1 MSSTANVLM
10 GTPQTTVTYS
20 SSSINQPS
28 SSSSTLVNLLHQKR
42 TVLLDQSL
50 TQEKPKTSVRQTRKS
65 PQKKTLTKQLTPVNN
80 DIQVYL
86 ILKKILFCK

>member
-1 MSSTANVLM
+1 
-10 GTPQTTVTYS
+10 
-20 SSSINQPS
+20 
-28 SSSSTLVNLLHQKR
+28 
-42 TVLLDQSL
+42 LDQSV

-86 ILKKILFCK
+86 I